1 MDDRDRGQ
9 ANQRPGPEMFDV
21 EIGNRRVRVLEWGTG
36 PPVVLLHPNG
46 FCAGFFAPL
55 AEHLADQCHLIA
67 LDLPGHGAS
76 DPPEQPG
83 GYEFAALA
91 ADVLDVLDARH
102 VTDAAV
108 VGESLGGAV
117 AILADRV
124 RIGVWRQVV
133 LCEAVAFPVLRQT
146 GTGNPVAAGARAR
159 RAHWPDRAAMRDAYA
174 RKPPLSELAP
184 EALDA
189 YLAWGTRTLDDG
201 SVTLACHPDDEA
213 TIFEISGQP
222 QGAPAAWDHLANISS
237 PTTVISGDRS
247 FLPPEWFAAQAARS
261 GSTHEVIDGGHFF
274 VQENAEGAAQLLR
287 RHLQL

>member
-1 MDDRDRGQ
+1 MEDRDRGHV
-9 ANQRPGPEMFDV
+9 NQRPGPQIFDV
-21 EIGNRRVRVLEWGTG
+21 EIGTRRVRVLEWGTG

-46 FCAGFFAPL
+46 FCAGIFAPL
-55 AEHLADQCHLIA
+55 AEHFVDQCRLIA
-67 LDLPGHGAS
+67 IDLPGHGAS
-76 DPPEQPG
+76 DPPEHLA

-91 ADVLDVLDARH
+91 ADVLDVLDARR
-102 VTDAAV
+102 VTEAAV

-124 RIGVWRQVV
+124 RPGVWQQVV
-133 LCEAVAFPVLRQT
+133 LCEAVAFPLLGQA
-146 GTGNPVAAGARAR
+146 GTGNPMAAAARAR

-174 RKPPLSELAP
+174 RKAPLAELAP

-189 YLAWGTRTLDDG
+189 YLTWGTRTLDDG

-213 TIFEISGQP
+213 TIFEISGRP
-222 QGAPAAWDHLANISS
+222 QGAPAAWDHLENIAS

-261 GSTHEVIDGGHFF
+261 GGTHEVVDGGHFF
-274 VQENAEGAAQLLR
+274 VQEHAEGAAHLLR